1 MDLIEKNLPATS
13 SQLRIFGVL
22 LAIFFGLVGG
32 LVLYHTSSWILAYV
46 IWSAALVVC
55 VFYYTV
61 KSSQPLIFR
70 AWMAAVYPIG
80 WFISHMLLA
89 LIYYLVITPIGLI
102 VRLCKR
108 DPLQREFDRSAT
120 TYWMDCRR
128 NENVERY
135 FQQF

>member
-1 MDLIEKNLPATS
+1 MALIEKNQPATP
-13 SQLRIFGVL
+13 SQLRMFGVL
-22 LAIFFGLVGG
+22 LAIFFSLVGG
-32 LVLYHTSSWILAYV
+32 LVLYHSSSWTLASV

-61 KSSQPLIFR
+61 KSAQPLIFR

-80 WFISHMLLA
+80 WFISHMLLGI
-89 LIYYLVITPIGLI
+89 IYYLVITPIGFV
-102 VRLCKR
+102 VRLFVR

-120 TYWMDCRR
+120 TYWMDCRT